1 MNVLFVDDQ
10 SSVLDGI
17 AACIQFEKLAIE
29 KAHYASSAAGALE
42 VLAAFPIDVVVT
54 DIEMPGED
62 GIWLIRAIRERYPE
76 ILTVMLTSHADF
88 EYAQESLRLGCF
100 DYLVQPAPPEEIERV
115 LRSAAQHLYERNKHN
130 QLYEVGRRLQTGKM
144 ELLDSVTMNLFS
156 AREEEVHA
164 SLELLALLGYPV
176 AAEKHARLLMLTFDQ
191 FCRSDTPAVSEKEIH
206 KHLAQALQK
215 AEILFPIASVSAL
228 NHKKQFVLLLFSGIE
243 DVPEL
248 AEDRLRAFFEALCKA
263 MSNEVIRC
271 FVNGTAPFGA
281 LRPKYRRMRDV
292 IDGKLEDPDIL
303 RMEYD
308 ARHSLTGNSEHITG
322 SGARWRSLLASGQH
336 RILMNEFE
344 QCLEQIEML
353 TLNKAKALCDLHQRV
368 THMFFNYFYENKV
381 DTHELFQNQYSYNT
395 YMNSYSDAASLRDA
409 MAYMMKQVKELRA
422 SQAPQNDVEKA
433 KTFIS
438 DHLADPITVRDVAEY
453 MCLSAEYFTKLF
465 KKETGQNIKE
475 YITLTKVEAAKDM
488 LERAD
493 FPISMVALE
502 LGYTNFSHFTQ
513 VFKKYE
519 KITPSEY
526 RSRTLEAKKNGKG

>member
-17 AACIQFEKLAIE
+17 AACLQLEKMCIKEAY
-29 KAHYASSAAGALE
+29 YASSAASALE
-42 VLAAFPIDVVVT
+42 LLNANPIDVVVT

-62 GIWLIRAIRERYPE
+62 GIWLIRAIREQYPE

-100 DYLVQPAPPEEIERV
+100 DYLVQPAPQEEIERV
-115 LRSAAQHLYERNKHN
+115 LRRALQHLYERNKRN
-130 QLYEVGRRLQTGKM
+130 QLYEVGRRMQTGEM
-144 ELLDSVTMNLFS
+144 ELLDGVAMNLFS
-156 AREEEVHA
+156 AREEEVRA
-164 SLELLALLGYPV
+164 ALELLTLLGYPV
-176 AAEKHARLLMLTFDQ
+176 KEEKHARLLMFTFDQ
-191 FCRSDTPAVSEKEIH
+191 FRRSETPAVSEKEIH
-206 KHLAQALQK
+206 KHLAEALKQAELS
-215 AEILFPIASVSAL
+215 FPIASISAL
-228 NHKKQFVLLLFSGIE
+228 NHDKQFVMLLFSGLA
-243 DVPEL
+243 DVPEI
-248 AEDRLRAFFEALCKA
+248 AEDRLRAFFDALCKA
-263 MSNEVIRC
+263 MPKEVIRC
-271 FVNGTAPFGA
+271 FAGGTAPFSA
-281 LRPKYRRMRDV
+281 LRPEYRRVRDV
-292 IDGKLEDPDIL
+292 IAGKLEDPDVL

-308 ARHSLTGNSEHITG
+308 AIYSSAGNSAPITG

-344 QCLEQIEML
+344 QCLEQIELL
-353 TLNKAKALCDLHQRV
+353 TMNKAKALCDLHQRV
-368 THMFFNYFYENKV
+368 THMFFNYFYESKV
-381 DTHELFQNQYSYNT
+381 DIHELFHNQYSYNT

-409 MAYMMKQVKELRA
+409 MTYMMKQAKELRA
-422 SQAPQNDVEKA
+422 GQVPQSDVEKA

-438 DHLADPITVRDVAEY
+438 DHLADPITVRDVAEH

-493 FPISMVALE
+493 IPVGMVALE

-519 KITPSEY
+519 GITPSEY
-526 RSRTLEAKKNGKG
+526 RSRILEEKKK

>member
-10 SSVLDGI
+10 SSVLDGT
-17 AACIQFEKLAIE
+17 AACIHFEKMGIE
-29 KAHYASSAAGALE
+29 KAYYASGAAGALE
-42 VLAAFPIDVVVT
+42 LLKASPIDVVAT

-62 GIWLIRAIRERYPE
+62 SIWLIRAIREQYPE
-76 ILTVMLTSHADF
+76 VLTVMLTSHADF

-100 DYLVQPAPPEEIERV
+100 DYLVQPAPLEEIERA
-115 LRSAAQHLYERNKHN
+115 LRRAVQHLYERNKRN
-130 QLYEVGRRLQTGKM
+130 QLYEVGRRMQTGEM
-144 ELLDSVTMNLFS
+144 ELLDGVAMNLFS
-156 AREEEVHA
+156 ARQEDVCA
-164 SLELLALLGYPV
+164 SLELLTLLGYPV

-191 FCRSDTPAVSEKEIH
+191 FRRSDTPMVSEKEIH
-206 KHLAQALQK
+206 KHLAEALKK
-215 AEILFPIASVSAL
+215 AEISFPIVSLSAL
-228 NHKKQFVLLLFSGIE
+228 NHEKQFVMLLFSALE
-243 DVPEL
+243 QTPDL
-248 AEDRLRAFFEALCKA
+248 TADRLRDFFETLCKA
-263 MSNEVIRC
+263 MPQELIRC
-271 FVNGTAPFGA
+271 FAGSAAPFGA
-281 LRPKYRRMRDV
+281 LRPEYRRMWDV
-292 IDGKLEDPDIL
+292 IAGRLEDPGVL

-308 ARHSLTGNSEHITG
+308 ASHSFAGNSEPIKG

-344 QCLEQIEML
+344 QCLEQIETL
-353 TLNKAKALCDLHQRV
+353 TLNRAKALCDLHQRV

-381 DTHELFQNQYSYNT
+381 DTHELFHNQYTYNT

-422 SQAPQNDVEKA
+422 GQAPQNDVEKA
-433 KTFIS
+433 KAFIAE
-438 DHLADPITVRDVAEY
+438 HLADPITVRDVAEH

-493 FPISMVALE
+493 IPVGMVALE

-526 RSRTLEAKKNGKG
+526 RSRIMEEKKN

>member
-17 AACIQFEKLAIE
+17 AASIPHFEKLGIE
-29 KAHYASSAAGALE
+29 KAHYASSAASALE
-42 VLAAFPIDVVVT
+42 VLRVSPVDVVVT

-62 GIWLIRAIRERYPE
+62 GIWLIRAIREQYPQ

-100 DYLVQPAPPEEIERV
+100 DYLVQPAPPEELERV
-115 LRSAAQHLYERNKHN
+115 LRRAVQHLYERNKRN
-130 QLYEVGRRLQTGKM
+130 QLYEVGRRMQTGEM
-144 ELLDSVTMNLFS
+144 ELLDGVAMNLFS
-156 AREEEVHA
+156 AKEEDVRA
-164 SLELLALLGYPV
+164 SLELLTLLGYPV
-176 AAEKHARLLMLTFDQ
+176 TEEKQAQLLMLTFDQ
-191 FCRSDTPAVSEKEIH
+191 FRRSDTPIVSEKEIH
-206 KHLAQALQK
+206 KHLAQALGQ
-215 AEILFPIASVSAL
+215 AEISFPVISLSTM
-228 NHKKQFVLLLFSGIE
+228 NREKQFVMLLFSALE
-243 DVPEL
+243 ETPDL
-248 AEDRLRAFFEALCKA
+248 AADRLRAFFDALCKA
-263 MSNEVIRC
+263 MPKEVIRC
-271 FVNGTAPFGA
+271 FVNGTAPFRA
-281 LRPKYRRMRDV
+281 LRPEYRRVRD
-292 IDGKLEDPDIL
+292 IIAGKIEDPDLL

-308 ARHSLTGNSEHITG
+308 ANLSVHSNSDYISG

-344 QCLEQIEML
+344 QCLERIEAL
-353 TLNKAKALCDLHQRV
+353 TLNREKALCDLHQRV

-381 DTHELFQNQYSYNT
+381 DTHELFRNQYSYNT

-409 MAYMMKQVKELRA
+409 MTYMMKQAKELRA
-422 SQAPQNDVEKA
+422 SQAPQSDVEKA

-438 DHLADPITVRDVAEY
+438 DHLADPITVRDVAEH

-493 FPISMVALE
+493 IPVGMVALE

-519 KITPSEY
+519 KVTPSEY
-526 RSRTLEAKKNGKG
+526 RGRIMEEKKKGS

>member
-10 SSVLDGI
+10 SSVLDAI
-17 AACIQFEKLAIE
+17 AACIHFEKLGVE

-42 VLAAFPIDVVVT
+42 LLAAHPVDVVVT

-62 GIWLIRAIRERYPE
+62 GIWLIRTIRERYPAV
-76 ILTVMLTSHADF
+76 LTVMLTSHADF

-115 LRSAAQHLYERNKHN
+115 LRRAVQHLYERNKRN
-130 QLYEVGRRLQTGKM
+130 QLYEVGRRMQTGEM
-144 ELLDSVTMNLFS
+144 ELLDGVAMNLFS

-164 SLELLALLGYPV
+164 ALELLTLLGYPV
-176 AAEKHARLLMLTFDQ
+176 AEEKHARLLMLTFDQ
-191 FCRSDTPAVSEKEIH
+191 FRRSDTPAVSEKQIH
-206 KHLAQALQK
+206 KHLAEALKQ
-215 AEILFPIASVSAL
+215 AEISFPIISLSTL
-228 NHKKQFVLLLFSGIE
+228 NYEKQFVILLFSALE
-243 DVPEL
+243 QAPEL
-248 AEDRLRAFFEALCKA
+248 AVDQLRIFFDELCKA
-263 MSNEVIRC
+263 MPKEVIRC
-271 FVNGTAPFGA
+271 FVDGAAPFGA
-281 LRPKYRRMRDV
+281 LRPEYRHVRDV
-292 IDGKLEDPDIL
+292 IDGKVEDPGIL
-303 RMEYD
+303 RLEYD
-308 ARHSLTGNSEHITG
+308 ANHSVAGNSEYITG

-368 THMFFNYFYENKV
+368 THMFFNYFYENSV
-381 DTHELFQNQYSYNT
+381 DTHELFRNQYSYNT

-409 MAYMMKQVKELRA
+409 MTYMMKQVKELRA
-422 SQAPQNDVEKA
+422 SSAPQNDVEKA

-438 DHLADPITVRDVAEY
+438 DNLADPITVRDVAEH

-465 KKETGQNIKE
+465 KRETGQNIKE

-493 FPISMVALE
+493 IPVSIVALE

-519 KITPSEY
+519 KVTPSEY
-526 RSRTLEAKKNGKG
+526 RSRILEEKKK